1 LRFLSIAICFS
12 SVLFAADADFAKW
25 WPQFQAAAAR
35 GDAKTVV
42 EGSRFPMQWENGP
55 VREIKTS
62 SDLIQHFEVYFT
74 PEIKKAIAHTK
85 PVKSGYGEWDVTWKA
100 RGNEYSI
107 FFKPVGSGYVLGG
120 LTEGPP

>member
-1 LRFLSIAICFS
+1 MIAACFS

-25 WPQFQAAAAR
+25 WPQFQAAVAR

-42 EGSRFPMQWENGP
+42 EGSKFPMQWENGP
-55 VREIKTS
+55 VREIKS
-62 SDLIQHFEVYFT
+62 SSELMQRFDVYFT

-85 PVKSGYGEWDVTWKA
+85 PVKSGNGEFDVTWKA

-107 FFKPVGSGYVLGG
+107 FFKPVGNGYVLGG